1 MFRALRKINGTYK
14 HHNYMSVA
22 INSESF
28 LISIFFLSKQFVETF
43 LLERKKV
50 KVKLVGLKERQSSC
64 Q

>member
-1 MFRALRKINGTYK
+1 
-14 HHNYMSVA
+14 MSVA

-64 Q
+64 QWCVWC